1 MTLPQTSH
9 GGFGIGV
16 PGRRRAG
23 DCASHT
29 LPLTLHH
36 PIHAYRSLH
45 LCVCVS
51 WVRAYCGARIDRT
64 GPDFLQVSISSESL
78 VYPRTLVAA
87 NTIGGAA
94 QRSVECYDETDCV
107 NKCDRFRRI
116 ARSGGLPEPA
126 GCSLC
131 SPLCPSNFAT
141 TVTKTISALTQDIA
155 NAVRIAS
162 KCMGDS
168 GFGGCICN
176 IFVMLKPAWI
186 DVLPS
191 PQERCAGGNIFGLL
205 ASKIL
210 ELALTSVEDSL
221 NGFLIDPINS
231 ASRAVVSWI
240 PFVGNNAP
248 QIPRACLTGYW
259 KPGGQCFLGDADMA
273 AYFGCHGTD
282 RAAAHKMCF
291 WARQKSI
298 CMGSDGAYERYK
310 SLFTAPSGDELESR
324 YRSIAGDS
332 FNVIDPTF
340 KAVFA
345 SIANSVQRDDVKEAQ
360 DICDSSVR
368 ARDMPT

>member
-1 MTLPQTSH
+1 
-9 GGFGIGV
+9 
-16 PGRRRAG
+16 
-23 DCASHT
+23 
-29 LPLTLHH
+29 
-36 PIHAYRSLH
+36 
-45 LCVCVS
+45 
-51 WVRAYCGARIDRT
+51 
-64 GPDFLQVSISSESL
+64 
-78 VYPRTLVAA
+78 
-87 NTIGGAA
+87 
-94 QRSVECYDETDCV
+94 
-107 NKCDRFRRI
+107 
-116 ARSGGLPEPA
+116 
-126 GCSLC
+126 
-131 SPLCPSNFAT
+131 
-141 TVTKTISALTQDIA
+141 
-155 NAVRIAS
+155 
-162 KCMGDS
+162 MGDS

-231 ASRAVVSWI
+231 AIRAVVSWI
-240 PFVGNNAP
+240 PFVGSNPP

-273 AYFGCHGTD
+273 AYFGCYGTD
-282 RAAAHKMCF
+282 RAAAHKMCY

-310 SLFTAPSGDELESR
+310 SLFTAPSGNELESR

-360 DICDSSVR
+360 DICDSSIYES
-368 ARDMPT
+368 